1 VIMFYQ
7 GDLQSGIN
15 AAVQQSKLVAC
26 FVGGELS
33 DKAASLIVTK
43 ANMCQITKK
52 KVQSGRMIFYKRQLW
67 EHFIS

>member
-7 GDLQSGIN
+7 GDLQSGIS
-15 AAVQQSKLVAC
+15 AAVQQSKFVTC
-26 FVGGELS
+26 FVRGELS
-33 DKAASLIVTK
+33 DNAASLVATK

-67 EHFIS
+67 ELFIS